1 MANAKKKK
9 SLIDSAL
16 GIFSDVRAGEGSH
29 ALLMLLS
36 LFLLMVSYY
45 ILKTVREP
53 LILAGGSA
61 EPKSY
66 AAAAQAGVL
75 MLFVPAYGYLAN
87 RVDRPK
93 LIAGTLIAFIA
104 CLQGFY
110 LLGVSAEPNW
120 LGVVYYIWVGI
131 FSVATIAQFWSLAN
145 DLYNKDQGERL
156 FPIVGIGM
164 TAGAAVGSFVASVL
178 FKGKIWGYDIG
189 FLGDGLGPYALM
201 QVAAGLLVTHLIL
214 TMMANASGSAQGP
227 APKPLEGP
235 NGFLLV
241 LTRPYIRLI
250 AILLILLNIVNT
262 TGEYMLGSVVVDTAG
277 ETITLQMEAQE
288 ATGEPFAETLA
299 IEAGEVIPT
308 REEIFDKRKGKWI
321 GAFYGTCFF
330 WVNVLAVLFQA
341 LFVSRLVKWFGIT
354 PLVFLLPIIAFGV
367 YAGAAA
373 GVGFIVLRWL
383 KTAENSTDYSVMN
396 SAKSMLWL
404 PTDRNEKYKAKQ
416 AVDTFFVRLGD
427 VISAGIVFVGA
438 NWLML
443 GNRGFGVV
451 NLVVIA
457 AWLGVSVLVVRRY
470 KALAAETPSEETAA

>member
-1 MANAKKKK
+1 MAQSNKKK

-16 GIFSDVRAGEGSH
+16 SVFSDVRAGEGSH
-29 ALLMLLS
+29 VLLMLLS

-75 MLFVPAYGYLAN
+75 MLFVPAYGFLAN

-93 LIAGTLIAFIA
+93 LIAATLVAFTA

-110 LLGVSAEPNW
+110 LLGISAEPSW

-145 DLYNKDQGERL
+145 DLYTKDQGERL
-156 FPIVGIGM
+156 FPIIGIGM
-164 TAGAAVGSFVASVL
+164 TGGAAMGSFISSVL
-178 FKGKIWGYDIG
+178 FKGEVWGNKIAV
-189 FLGDGLGPYALM
+189 LGDGLGPFMLM
-201 QVAAGLLVTHLIL
+201 QIAAGLLVIHLIL
-214 TMMANASGSAQGP
+214 TMIANATWSAGGE
-227 APKPLEGP
+227 APKPLDGP

-250 AILLILLNIVNT
+250 AIMLILLNIVNT
-262 TGEYMLGSVVVDTAG
+262 TGEYMLG
-277 ETITLQMEAQE
+277 EAVIDAAE
-288 ATGEPFAETLA
+288 AAATGDD
-299 IEAGEVIPT
+299 V
-308 REEIFDKRKGKWI
+308 GKWI
-321 GAFYGTCFF
+321 GAFYGDFFF
-330 WVNVLAVLFQA
+330 WVNIIAVTLQA

-354 PLVFLLPIIAFGV
+354 AVVFMLPIVALGV

-373 GVGFIVLRWL
+373 GVGFVVFRWL

-396 SAKSMLWL
+396 TAKGMLWL

-443 GNRGFGVV
+443 ESRGFGMV
-451 NLVVIA
+451 NVVIIVL
-457 AWLGVSVLVVRRY
+457 WLLVSFLVVRRY
-470 KALAAETPSEETAA
+470 KALAAEMPDEETAA